1 MSMPEKIRDFG
12 WFGAGYAVAKGGTD
26 DPDFYPPLNDMEA
39 QREWLGGFGAGWAEC
54 PDDRGDRLDPLR
66 RRDRRRVGGRG
77 PDPGAGGEGGAAPP
91 AAGARGGEGES
102 DGALRVIPAVCG

>member
-39 QREWLGGFGAGWAEC
+39 QREWLGGFGAGWVEC
-54 PDDRGDRLDPLR
+54 PDDEATDSILYGD
-66 RRDRRRVGGRG
+66 GM
-77 PDPGAGGEGGAAPP
+77 GGESVHEALARALEGRAELTVP
-91 AAGARGGEGES
+91 AARARGGGRRL
-102 DGALRVIPAVCG
+102 GGPGR

>member
-54 PDDRGDRLDPLR
+54 PDIEATDSILFGD
-66 RRDRRRVGGRG
+66 GT
-77 PDPGAGGEGGAAPP
+77 GGESVDEAL
-91 AAGARGGEGES
+91 ARALEGRAELLRQLRAYGEERAS
-102 DGALRVIPAVCG
+102 RTVH

>member
-26 DPDFYPPLNDMEA
+26 DDDFYPPLNDMEA

-54 PDDRGDRLDPLR
+54 PDIEATESILYGD
-66 RRDRRRVGGRG
+66 GM
-77 PDPGAGGEGGAAPP
+77 GGESVHEAL
-91 AAGARGGEGES
+91 ARALEGREALLRQLLAHGEGRAS
-102 DGALRVIPAVCG
+102 RTVH